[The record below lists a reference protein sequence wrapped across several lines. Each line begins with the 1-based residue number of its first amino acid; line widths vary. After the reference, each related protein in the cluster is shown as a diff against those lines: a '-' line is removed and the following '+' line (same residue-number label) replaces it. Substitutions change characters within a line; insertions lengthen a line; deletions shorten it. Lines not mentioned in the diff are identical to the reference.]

1 MVSKK
6 KYGLET
12 SAIRDGSARSHFNE
26 HSEALYLTSSFV
38 FNNAREAALRFSG
51 DEAGMVYSRY
61 TNPNLSMFEERLA
74 SLEGGEVCVS
84 TASGMS
90 AILGVVMSLLEPGDE
105 ILASKNLFGATKQLF
120 SGLLNKFGIKTTY
133 INASD
138 LNEWEKGITPR
149 TKIFFLETPSNPLT
163 EVADIAELSKL
174 ATSYNVLL
182 VVDNCFCTPALQKP
196 ILLGADIVIHSATK
210 YLDGQGRV
218 MGGAVVGRREVIE
231 KPLVSFLRSAGAT
244 LSPFNAWVLFKGLE
258 TLKVRMDAHS
268 ESALK
273 IAQWLMQHP
282 KVKAVHYP
290 WLDNH
295 PQNKLA
301 KAQQSAGGGIVSFE
315 VKGGK
320 EDAWKV
326 IDNVQIV
333 SITANLGDTRTTI
346 THPGTTTHGRL
357 SEEDRLE
364 SGITDGLIRLAVG
377 LETVEDL
384 QDDLDFAL
392 TR

>member
-138 LNEWEKGITPR
+138 LNEWEKEITRR

-163 EVADIAELSKL
+163 EVADIAEISKL
-174 ATSYNVLL
+174 AKSHNVLL

-268 ESALK
+268 QSALK

-301 KAQQSAGGGIVSFE
+301 KAQQSSGGGIVSFE

>member
-138 LNEWEKGITPR
+138 LNEWGKGITRR

-163 EVADIAELSKL
+163 EVTDIAEISKL
-174 ATSYNVLL
+174 AKSHNVLL

-196 ILLGADIVIHSATK
+196 IMLGADIVIHSATK

-282 KVKAVHYP
+282 KVRAVHYP

-301 KAQQSAGGGIVSFE
+301 KAQQSSGGGIVSFE

>member
-12 SAIRDGSARSHFNE
+12 SAIRDGSVRSQFNE

-90 AILGVVMSLLEPGDE
+90 AILGVAMSLLEPGDE

-120 SGLLNKFGIKTTY
+120 SGLLTKFGIKTTY

-138 LNEWEKGITPR
+138 LNDWEKRITRR
-149 TKIFFLETPSNPLT
+149 TKMFFLETPSNPLT
-163 EVADIAELSKL
+163 EVADIAEISKL
-174 ATSYNVLL
+174 AESHNVLL

-210 YLDGQGRV
+210 YLDC
-218 MGGAVVGRREVIE
+218 
-231 KPLVSFLRSAGAT
+231 LLYT
-244 LSPFNAWVLFKGLE
+244 SPSP
-258 TLKVRMDAHS
+258 RD
-268 ESALK
+268 
-273 IAQWLMQHP
+273 
-282 KVKAVHYP
+282 
-290 WLDNH
+290 
-295 PQNKLA
+295 
-301 KAQQSAGGGIVSFE
+301 
-315 VKGGK
+315 
-320 EDAWKV
+320 
-326 IDNVQIV
+326 
-333 SITANLGDTRTTI
+333 
-346 THPGTTTHGRL
+346 
-357 SEEDRLE
+357 
-364 SGITDGLIRLAVG
+364 
-377 LETVEDL
+377 
-384 QDDLDFAL
+384 
-392 TR
+392 

>member
-1 MVSKK
+1 
-6 KYGLET
+6 
-12 SAIRDGSARSHFNE
+12 
-26 HSEALYLTSSFV
+26 
-38 FNNAREAALRFSG
+38 
-51 DEAGMVYSRY
+51 
-61 TNPNLSMFEERLA
+61 LA
-74 SLEGGEVCVS
+74 
-84 TASGMS
+84 
-90 AILGVVMSLLEPGDE
+90 
-105 ILASKNLFGATKQLF
+105 
-120 SGLLNKFGIKTTY
+120 KFH
-133 INASD
+133 
-138 LNEWEKGITPR
+138 
-149 TKIFFLETPSNPLT
+149 
-163 EVADIAELSKL
+163 
-174 ATSYNVLL
+174 NVLL

-301 KAQQSAGGGIVSFE
+301 KAQQSAGGGVVSFE

-384 QDDLDFAL
+384 QDDLDFGL

>member
-38 FNNAREAALRFSG
+38 FKNAREAALRFSG

-138 LNEWEKGITPR
+138 LNEWEKEITRR

-163 EVADIAELSKL
+163 EVADIAEISKL
-174 ATSYNVLL
+174 AKSHNVLL

>member
-12 SAIRDGSARSHFNE
+12 SAIRDGSVRSHFNE

-90 AILGVVMSLLEPGDE
+90 AILGVAMSLLEPGDE
-105 ILASKNLFGATKQLF
+105 IVASKNLFGATKQLF

-138 LNEWEKGITPR
+138 LNDWEKRITRR
-149 TKIFFLETPSNPLT
+149 TKMFFLETPSNPLT
-163 EVADIAELSKL
+163 EVADIAEISKL
-174 ATSYNVLL
+174 AKSHNVLL

-218 MGGAVVGRREVIE
+218 MGGAIVGRREVIE

-301 KAQQSAGGGIVSFE
+301 KAQQAAGGGIVSFE

>member
-84 TASGMS
+84 MASGMS
-90 AILGVVMSLLEPGDE
+90 AILGVAMSLLEPGDE

-133 INASD
+133 IDASD
-138 LNEWEKGITPR
+138 LNEWEKGITRR
-149 TKIFFLETPSNPLT
+149 TKILFLETPSNPLT

-174 ATSYNVLL
+174 AKSYNVLL

-295 PQNKLA
+295 PQSKLA

>member
-12 SAIRDGSARSHFNE
+12 SAIRDGSVRSHFNE

-90 AILGVVMSLLEPGDE
+90 AILGVAMSLLEPGDE
-105 ILASKNLFGATKQLF
+105 IVASKNLFGATKQLF
-120 SGLLNKFGIKTTY
+120 SGLLTKFGIKTTY

-138 LNEWEKGITPR
+138 LNDWEEGIKRR
-149 TKIFFLETPSNPLT
+149 TKMFFLETPSNPLT
-163 EVADIAELSKL
+163 EVADIAEISKL
-174 ATSYNVLL
+174 AKSHNVLL

-218 MGGAVVGRREVIE
+218 MGGAIVGRREVIE

-326 IDNVQIV
+326 IDNLQIV

>member
-12 SAIRDGSARSHFNE
+12 SAIRDGSVRSRFNE

-90 AILGVVMSLLEPGDE
+90 AILGVAMSLLEPGDE
-105 ILASKNLFGATKQLF
+105 IVASKNLFGATKQLF
-120 SGLLNKFGIKTTY
+120 SGLLTKFGIKTTY

-138 LNEWEKGITPR
+138 LNDWEEGITRR
-149 TKIFFLETPSNPLT
+149 TKMFFLETPSNPLT
-163 EVADIAELSKL
+163 EVADIAEISKL
-174 ATSYNVLL
+174 AKSHNVLL

-218 MGGAVVGRREVIE
+218 MGGAIVGRREVIE
-231 KPLVSFLRSAGAT
+231 KPLASFLRSAGAT

-273 IAQWLMQHP
+273 IAQWLMQHQ
-282 KVKAVHYP
+282 KVKAVYYP

-326 IDNVQIV
+326 IDNLQIV

>member
-138 LNEWEKGITPR
+138 LNEWEKEITRR

-163 EVADIAELSKL
+163 EVADIAEISKL
-174 ATSYNVLL
+174 AKSHNVLL

-218 MGGAVVGRREVIE
+218 MGGAVVGRREVVE

>member
-120 SGLLNKFGIKTTY
+120 SVLLNKFGIKTTY

-138 LNEWEKGITPR
+138 LNEWEKEITRR

-163 EVADIAELSKL
+163 EVADIAEISKL
-174 ATSYNVLL
+174 AKSHNVLL

>member
-138 LNEWEKGITPR
+138 LNEWEKEITRR

-163 EVADIAELSKL
+163 EVADIAEISKL
-174 ATSYNVLL
+174 AKSHNVLL

>member
-12 SAIRDGSARSHFNE
+12 SAIRDGSVRSHFNE

-90 AILGVVMSLLEPGDE
+90 AILGVAMSLLEPGDE
-105 ILASKNLFGATKQLF
+105 IVASKNLFGATKQLF
-120 SGLLNKFGIKTTY
+120 SGLLTKFGIKTTY

-138 LNEWEKGITPR
+138 LNDWEEGITRR
-149 TKIFFLETPSNPLT
+149 TKMFFLETPSNPLT
-163 EVADIAELSKL
+163 EVTDIAEISKL
-174 ATSYNVLL
+174 AKSHNVLL

-218 MGGAVVGRREVIE
+218 MGGAIVGRREVIE

-273 IAQWLMQHP
+273 IAQWLMQHQ
-282 KVKAVHYP
+282 KVKAVYYP
-290 WLDNH
+290 WLDSH

>member
-138 LNEWEKGITPR
+138 LNEWEKEITRR

-163 EVADIAELSKL
+163 EVADIAEISKL
-174 ATSYNVLL
+174 AKSHNVLL

-244 LSPFNAWVLFKGLE
+244 LSPFNAWILFKGLE

-282 KVKAVHYP
+282 KVRAVHYP

-357 SEEDRLE
+357 SEQDRLE

>member
-38 FNNAREAALRFSG
+38 FNNAREAALRFLG

-138 LNEWEKGITPR
+138 LNEWEKEITRR

-163 EVADIAELSKL
+163 EVADIAEISKL
-174 ATSYNVLL
+174 AKSHNVLL

-196 ILLGADIVIHSATK
+196 IMLGADIVIHSATK

-218 MGGAVVGRREVIE
+218 LGGAVVGRREVIE

-244 LSPFNAWVLFKGLE
+244 LSPFNAWILFKGLE

>member
-138 LNEWEKGITPR
+138 LNEWEKEITRR

-163 EVADIAELSKL
+163 EVADIAEISKL
-174 ATSYNVLL
+174 AKSHNVLL

-244 LSPFNAWVLFKGLE
+244 LSPFNAWILFKGLE

-268 ESALK
+268 ERALK